1 MIYGKSSQLGS
12 AEDNQAD
19 FRRDAQAHWGADGPK
34 ASVHVDV
41 SHGEGSGGEER
52 WAESP
57 GDGSVGSSAFIGSR
71 SEKRALIKAGD
82 VVGDKARGAQAMVED
97 FDLDLSTVGVAGEG
111 KFDARL
117 CGAIEGVGIVR
128 KKNVG
133 HVAANEGLDKR
144 ESLLA
149 LAAGSALALVIDAE
163 KIEGGALESN
173 LRVFL
178 AQHFHS
184 GLSVEIGGFVL
195 GARVNFVV
203 AVAAPGA
210 ERSAKMANFFDAIG
224 DGITAAGDEIAGDH
238 GEVGAEIIGH
248 IHGAANLGAGH
259 IAAEVNVA
267 DLDNLHAIQSGGH
280 SVEGEFDAGER
291 GR

>member
-111 KFDARL
+111 KFDAQL

-128 KKNVG
+128 KKNIG
-133 HVAANEGLDKR
+133 HVAADEGLDKR

-149 LAAGSALALVIDAE
+149 LAPRSALALVIDAE

-178 AQHFHS
+178 TQHFHP
-184 GLSVEIGGFVL
+184 GLSVKISRFVL
-195 GARVNFVV
+195 RTGVNFVV
-203 AVAAPGA
+203 AVAAPGS
-210 ERSAKMANFFDAIG
+210 ERSVQTANLFDAIR
-224 DGITAAGDEIAGDH
+224 DGVTGAGDEIAGDD
-238 GEVGAEIIGH
+238 GKVAAQIISH
-248 IHGAANLGAGH
+248 VHSTANLRAGH
-259 IAAEVNVA
+259 IAAEVDVA
-267 DLDNLHAIQSGGH
+267 DLDDLHA
-280 SVEGEFDAGER
+280 VER
-291 GR
+291 GG